1 MSDTHSPAAEQ
12 PININ
17 ITGGNGKQISEKY
30 NTFKEFIIINN
41 IELQSEV
48 AALKDRIC
56 ELCAEVHEKEL
67 EEDKTDTRIRYLRG
81 LVNNLNELKK
91 GYVKIGKYR
100 ETLVKDTAN
109 IWNNIY
115 KLTENYHAT
124 LLAYNIIFGVQNI
137 ICVFLSHTRLRLM
150 LNISINIIIMYTIG
164 RTYFEYHN
172 QVKNYTN
179 DIKLLKDTTNQQIK
193 DAEKELL
200 ELEDSTL
207 SLDNWIY
214 EV

>member
-1 MSDTHSPAAEQ
+1 MTDTSSMDTEQ

-17 ITGGNGKQISEKY
+17 ISRGGKEVSDKY
-30 NTFKEFIIINN
+30 NTFKEYIIINN

-56 ELCAEVHEKEL
+56 ELCTEVHEKEL
-67 EEDKTDTRIRYLRG
+67 EEDKTDTRVRYLRS

-91 GYVKIGKYR
+91 GYIKIGKYR
-100 ETLVKDTAN
+100 ETLVKDTAC
-109 IWNNIY
+109 IWEDIY
-115 KLTENYHAT
+115 KLSEHYHAT
-124 LLAYNIIFGVQNI
+124 ILAYNIIFGLQNI
-137 ICVFLSHTRLRLM
+137 ICVFLSHTHLRLM

-172 QVKNYTN
+172 QVKNYKN
-179 DIKLLKDTTNQQIK
+179 NIKMLKDTTTQQIK

-200 ELEDSTL
+200 VLEDSTL

-214 EV
+214 EI

>member
-1 MSDTHSPAAEQ
+1 MSDTHSPAAER

-17 ITGGNGKQISEKY
+17 ITRGNGKQISEKY
-30 NTFKEFIIINN
+30 NAFKEFIIINN

-115 KLTENYHAT
+115 KLSENYHAT
-124 LLAYNIIFGVQNI
+124 LLAYNIIFEVQNI

-172 QVKNYTN
+172 QVKNYKN
-179 DIKLLKDTTNQQIK
+179 NIKMLKDTTNQQIK